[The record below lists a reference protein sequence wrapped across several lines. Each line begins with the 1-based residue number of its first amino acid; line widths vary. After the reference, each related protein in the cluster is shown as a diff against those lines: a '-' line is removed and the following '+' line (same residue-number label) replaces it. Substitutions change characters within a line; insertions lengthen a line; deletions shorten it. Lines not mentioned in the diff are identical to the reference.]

1 METKAPCLKI
11 PHSNHKHLK
20 LLAELNIFVFS
31 KRKGVPNKCTVDNNK
46 TFVLPS
52 IHKLPTSAAAVA
64 AHENEGGHVTFLEVF
79 RVDLFTGNHELQKLH
94 NDNFKAIYPTFDG
107 FFYSLVNG
115 NYHPLQQGLPF
126 FIDQTTALNLN

>member
-1 METKAPCLKI
+1 MFL
-11 PHSNHKHLK
+11 
-20 LLAELNIFVFS
+20 FVFS
-31 KRKGVPNKCTVDNNK
+31 KRKGVPNKCIVDNNK

-126 FIDQTTALNLN
+126 FIDQTTALNPN

>member
-79 RVDLFTGNHELQKLH
+79 RVDLLETTSSRNCIMITSKPF
-94 NDNFKAIYPTFDG
+94 IP
-107 FFYSLVNG
+107 
-115 NYHPLQQGLPF
+115 PLMVSS
-126 FIDQTTALNLN
+126 IVW

>member
-1 METKAPCLKI
+1 MFLFI
-11 PHSNHKHLK
+11 
-20 LLAELNIFVFS
+20 FS

-115 NYHPLQQGLPF
+115 NHHPLQQGLPF
-126 FIDQTTALNLN
+126 FIDQTTALNPKWLFYQQSWW

>member
-1 METKAPCLKI
+1 MFL
-11 PHSNHKHLK
+11 
-20 LLAELNIFVFS
+20 FVFS

-52 IHKLPTSAAAVA
+52 VHKLPTSAAAVA

-79 RVDLFTGNHELQKLH
+79 RVDLFTGNHELQKPH

-115 NYHPLQQGLPF
+115 NHHPLQQGLPF
-126 FIDQTTALNLN
+126 FIDQTTALNPN